1 MTESR
6 RGSVTGLLQG
16 AADLYSPP
24 SPRHIPLPHPDCWD
38 DTRGLR
44 MEREKLAAS
53 SRFAHPTPP
62 TGPLSSLSPALPSSP
77 NSPIPI
83 DTQPYIP
90 VASHSPSLSPGGK
103 DIHVS
108 LQHESH
114 VPKESNGGSKKLS
127 DSVGGKLG
135 KERAQDKSNKL
146 GGNNSRVKHGHG
158 KQELGKGNG
167 VGGKAATSTAL
178 RGTKAG
184 RGGGGSQIKEPG
196 TTPTD
201 NNNKNTSSSITD
213 QVISPSKP
221 RLRKY
226 IVER

>member
-24 SPRHIPLPHPDCWD
+24 SPRHTPLPHPDCWD

-44 MEREKLAAS
+44 LEREKLAAS
-53 SRFAHPTPP
+53 SRLAHPTP
-62 TGPLSSLSPALPSSP
+62 SLHSLNPALPSSL
-77 NSPIPI
+77 NSPNPI
-83 DTQPYIP
+83 DTQPHVP
-90 VASHSPSLSPGGK
+90 VTSHSPSLSPGGK
-103 DIHVS
+103 DIYVP

-114 VPKESNGGSKKLS
+114 LPREPNGVPKKLPESM
-127 DSVGGKLG
+127 GGKG
-135 KERAQDKSNKL
+135 VKEKTLDKSNKL
-146 GGNNSRVKHGHG
+146 GRNNSRVKHGLG
-158 KQELGKGNG
+158 KQEISKVNG
-167 VGGKAATSTAL
+167 VGGKTVTPTAL

-184 RGGGGSQIKEPG
+184 RGGSG
-196 TTPTD
+196 TTHSD
-201 NNNKNTSSSITD
+201 NNKSSSSSITD

-226 IVER
+226 IAY